1 MSIRENRPN
10 GQDSLLGDLE
20 KTIIVNQLMEVPFA
34 ERNEAWRD
42 RFLGNIAGANL
53 KLGDP
58 EVILSNDGF
67 PYVQLQTVK
76 NDESFQAYVIEHQL
90 EVLLEQG
97 FGVVVNAHLEQP
109 DWVFSYGDLVN
120 LKQCGSFYT
129 DKSFFS
135 NPKEYNSI
143 GQDEDILVG
152 QPSEDIFPSYLRKHV
167 RDFLQ
172 YAGVKHPKVM
182 LIARNYTDEERAS
195 QDIVFNVMPKQ
206 FASEKDF
213 TNLMNTLQW
222 FLPKHY
228 SFFGVDEMAIEN
240 GFEPL

>member
-1 MSIRENRPN
+1 
-10 GQDSLLGDLE
+10 
-20 KTIIVNQLMEVPFA
+20 
-34 ERNEAWRD
+34 WRD

-76 NDESFQAYVIEHQL
+76 NDESAQAYVIEHQL

-97 FGVVVNAHLEQP
+97 IGVVVNAHLEQP

-120 LKQCGSFYT
+120 LKQCGSYYT

-135 NPKEYNSI
+135 NPKQYNSI

-152 QPSEDIFPSYLRKHV
+152 QPSEEDRKSTRLNSSHVKISY
-167 RDFLQ
+167 
-172 YAGVKHPKVM
+172 A
-182 LIARNYTDEERAS
+182 
-195 QDIVFNVMPKQ
+195 VFCLKKKTTKTV
-206 FASEKDF
+206 ED
-213 TNLMNTLQW
+213 
-222 FLPKHY
+222 
-228 SFFGVDEMAIEN
+228 
-240 GFEPL
+240 